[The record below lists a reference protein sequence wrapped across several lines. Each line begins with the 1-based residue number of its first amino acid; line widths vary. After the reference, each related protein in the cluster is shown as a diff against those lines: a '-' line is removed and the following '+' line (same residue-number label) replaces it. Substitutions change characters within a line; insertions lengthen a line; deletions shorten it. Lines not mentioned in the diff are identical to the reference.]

1 MQIYQISWIWLRN
14 ILQKVKLE
22 KAIKDMEEEIKD
34 KEEKLEEIDG
44 YKNEIKDLKKQIE
57 EKKKEAEDDESGEVD
72 VSNEENRIKEIESLI
87 KDLEDSKDEIEE
99 EIDELK
105 EKIKA
110 NKKELEDK
118 KTLIKNVNDRLI
130 GYIDKTI
137 KAVEEARNALE
148 TVMKKSVETVAKIDQ
163 INEKLEGET
172 NEFSNST
179 RLDLGSKKERISA
192 EDLTPKI
199 AELNHNLALLND
211 IKNCIENAR
220 MKELGLS
227 DFGDAIPDID
237 EVRAR
242 LNIET
247 VKAKIAEYKGN
258 D

>member
-1 MQIYQISWIWLRN
+1 
-14 ILQKVKLE
+14 
-22 KAIKDMEEEIKD
+22 
-34 KEEKLEEIDG
+34 
-44 YKNEIKDLKKQIE
+44 
-57 EKKKEAEDDESGEVD
+57 
-72 VSNEENRIKEIESLI
+72 
-87 KDLEDSKDEIEE
+87 
-99 EIDELK
+99 
-105 EKIKA
+105 
-110 NKKELEDK
+110 LEDK

-172 NEFSNST
+172 N
-179 RLDLGSKKERISA
+179 GSKKERISA

-247 VKAKIAEYKGN
+247 VKAKIAEYKGKVN
-258 D
+258 GDPIDYYADKGIISDKPKEGEKDPRDSISDFTKKGGKGKQEDNAGGCTVEKWV